1 MVFRYLVSGFIV
13 KWITGIDDVL
23 TRIPVLA
30 AVTKTRTGKFAF
42 SIGTLIAIILA
53 ILIAI
58 FFSLFIRLF
67 PYYRYIAA
75 TLIFLFAIALYFN
88 LLVTKPKEKTEKKV
102 KKIKQI
108 KTISPKRFLKLIG
121 IGFIVS
127 FATVLDDI
135 IAFAPLFLEATIT
148 KILAASGILLAT
160 VTQLIV
166 VIYFSRQ
173 IRAIKY
179 KKEIATVGLIILG
192 LLILF
197 EVI

>member
-1 MVFRYLVSGFIV
+1 MVFRYLISGFLV

-23 TRIPVLA
+23 TRIPVLST
-30 AVTKTRTGKFAF
+30 VTKTRKGKIAF
-42 SIGTLIAIILA
+42 SIGTLLAIILA
-53 ILIAI
+53 IIIAI
-58 FFSLFIRLF
+58 FFSFFIKLF

-88 LLVTKPKEKTEKKV
+88 LLVHKPKEKTEKEV

-108 KTISPKRFLKLIG
+108 KRISKKRFMKLIG

-135 IAFAPLFLEATIT
+135 IAFAPLFLESTLT
-148 KILAASGILLAT
+148 KALSASGIMLAT

-166 VIYFSRQ
+166 VIYFSKQ
-173 IRAIKY
+173 IKKIKY
-179 KKEIATVGLIILG
+179 KKEIATIGLVILG
-192 LLILF
+192 ILILF
-197 EVI
+197 GII